1 MLWGS
6 FDHYKAFWQI
16 LSALCNSHWFWPGP
30 GERHQPP
37 TFLPGALCV
46 LQTPV
51 PSGPP
56 FGNELATG
64 APPQNVLSG
73 LGLLLV
79 DSACTSSTPIPA
91 LSWCGRGRLVVW
103 AGPPRADSDSP
114 GCQGAAGQ
122 AQGLLGA
129 QRRWPGEPRGRGI
142 SQKQPWVLIHQRAAP
157 PHPRFVSEALLHS
170 SPCSASTP
178 ILCRMQGLD
187 WFSSRVRVWQTWPF
201 GC

>member
-1 MLWGS
+1 MTII
-6 FDHYKAFWQI
+6 K
-16 LSALCNSHWFWPGP
+16 LS
-30 GERHQPP
+30 GESY
-37 TFLPGALCV
+37 LLCV
-46 LQTPV
+46 TLTGSGPVLVSGTSHPPSSREPFVSCRRPV

-157 PHPRFVSEALLHS
+157 PPPPLR
-170 SPCSASTP
+170 
-178 ILCRMQGLD
+178 Q
-187 WFSSRVRVWQTWPF
+187 
-201 GC
+201 